1 MLLASVTEVR
11 DDLGFDDMTDIT
23 YAITEAMHAAEVTLG
38 TLLNTS
44 FERADHVDLFWAAE
58 PGFSQPPHHETQL
71 RLRHGFVLGDPVV
84 KRASA
89 PSLFDD
95 PGVTLMTGLLVDRDK
110 GTVKD
115 VGTRFS
121 NDYLQVA
128 YTAGFE
134 AQEGENA
141 DSYKLDQVPLWLQK
155 AAKLLT
161 KIAIV
166 KHPSMENAGV
176 ELDAKALREE
186 YATLVNGRVRYAP
199 VALLP
204 L

>member
-23 YAITEAMHAAEVTLG
+23 YAITEALHSAEATLG

-44 FERADHVDLFWAAE
+44 FERAEHVDLFWVAE
-58 PGFSQPPHHETQL
+58 PGFSQHPHHETQL
-71 RLRHGFVLGDPVV
+71 RLRHGFLSGDPVV
-84 KRASA
+84 KRAVSPSA
-89 PSLFDD
+89 F
-95 PGVTLMTGLLVDRDK
+95 GETNVTLMQGLLVDRDK
-110 GTVKD
+110 GTLKD
-115 VGTRFS
+115 VGTAFS
-121 NDYLQVA
+121 NDYLQVT

-134 AQEGENA
+134 KQEGANA
-141 DSYKLDQVPLWLQK
+141 DSYKLDQVPSWLQK

-161 KIAIV
+161 KIALA

-176 ELDAKALREE
+176 ELDVKALREE
-186 YATLVNGRVRYAP
+186 YAVLVNGRIRYAP